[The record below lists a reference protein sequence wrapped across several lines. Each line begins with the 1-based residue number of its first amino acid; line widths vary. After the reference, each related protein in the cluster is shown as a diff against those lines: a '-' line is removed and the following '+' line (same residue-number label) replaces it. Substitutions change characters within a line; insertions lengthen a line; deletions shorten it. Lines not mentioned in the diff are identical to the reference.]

1 VPTSDSDG
9 QDERHRGKRYVELEV
24 DDDMIIGPSG
34 SGSCLEYCSDCVFFF
49 GLYLVSFR
57 IVFEYSDFSQGTQFL
72 EFADHTVYIFNLDT
86 TLPWRWLG
94 NLDRLQ
100 PDLSVQPVVAQTLL
114 VQLLLLRLHNVG

>member
-1 VPTSDSDG
+1 VPTSDSHG

-24 DDDMIIGPSG
+24 NDDMIIGPSG
-34 SGSCLEYCSDCVFFF
+34 SRSCLEHCADCFF
-49 GLYLVSFR
+49 LIVSCLFSYR
-57 IVFEYSDFSQGTQFL
+57 FEYSDFSQGTQFL

-86 TLPWRWLG
+86 ALPWRWLG